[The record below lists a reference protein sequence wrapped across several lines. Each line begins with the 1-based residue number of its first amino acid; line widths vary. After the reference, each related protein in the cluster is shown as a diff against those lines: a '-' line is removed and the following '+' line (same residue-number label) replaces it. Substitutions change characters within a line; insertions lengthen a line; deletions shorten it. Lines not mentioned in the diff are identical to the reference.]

1 MPSTSKKQHNFM
13 AAVAKNPGFAKK
25 VGIPRSVG
33 EEFLTADKGKKFREG
48 GTMKK
53 SNPFMEM
60 IAKKKEAAGKKM
72 AKGGMHEDVKMDKK
86 VVKKAVKMHDD
97 QLHGG
102 KKTNLTKLKSGG
114 SCKGYSKGG
123 GIETKGKTK
132 GRMC

>member
-13 AAVAKNPGFAKK
+13 AAIAKNPAFAKK

-48 GTMKK
+48 GAMKH
-53 SNPFMEM
+53 SD
-60 IAKKKEAAGKKM
+60 I
-72 AKGGMHEDVKMDKK
+72 KMDKK
-86 VVKKAVKMHDD
+86 VVKKAVGMHEN

-102 KKTNLTKLKSGG
+102 KKSNLTKLKSGG

>member
-1 MPSTSKKQHNFM
+1 M

-60 IAKKKEAAGKKM
+60 IAKKKEAAAKKPAKKM
-72 AKGGMHEDVKMDKK
+72 AMGGAAKKMAAGGAAKK
-86 VVKKAVKMHDD
+86 
-97 QLHGG
+97 
-102 KKTNLTKLKSGG
+102 KSGKA
-114 SCKGYSKGG
+114 C
-123 GIETKGKTK
+123 
-132 GRMC
+132 